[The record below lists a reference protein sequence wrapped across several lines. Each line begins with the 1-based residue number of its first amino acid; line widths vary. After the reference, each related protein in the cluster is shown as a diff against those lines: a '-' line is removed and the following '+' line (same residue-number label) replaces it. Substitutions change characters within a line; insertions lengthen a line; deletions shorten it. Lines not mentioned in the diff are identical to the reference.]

1 MLVSGIV
8 WYAQSCK
15 KETWEP
21 SIKTGSWFYGS
32 MPETGCVLPS
42 AGQKGILQLQF
53 EYSEIL
59 FVEFQVATVRQW
71 VWLVWN

>member
-1 MLVSGIV
+1 MRRVAKRKLGNHLLKQG
-8 WYAQSCK
+8 A
-15 KETWEP
+15 
-21 SIKTGSWFYGS
+21 GFMG
-32 MPETGCVLPS
+32 PETGQDVPS